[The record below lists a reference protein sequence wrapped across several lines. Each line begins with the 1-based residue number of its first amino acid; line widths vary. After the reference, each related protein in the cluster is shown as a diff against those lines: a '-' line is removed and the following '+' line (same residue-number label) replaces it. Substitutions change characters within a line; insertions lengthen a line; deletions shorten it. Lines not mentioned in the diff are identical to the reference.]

1 MYVVVVSCLPDIPG
15 LAQADMNVSLT
26 AISLLWNA
34 ADLLSKLS
42 SAPAAAN
49 GGGAPLAALNGAQ
62 FEELLRV
69 LFVALQVQITSG
81 PPCLSSQTFKRVG
94 RTHP

>member
-1 MYVVVVSCLPDIPG
+1 MPKLSSFMTGV
-15 LAQADMNVSLT
+15 QADMNVSLT

-49 GGGAPLAALNGAQ
+49 GGPAPAVALDSTQ

-69 LFVALQVQITSG
+69 LFVALQV
-81 PPCLSSQTFKRVG
+81 LSLARHASARQG
-94 RTHP
+94 